1 MKSDPVRVPEDVG
14 LGMAKITLSIQG
26 GKVGNA
32 VPAIFE
38 LPVVDA
44 APEAKK

>member
-1 MKSDPVRVPEDVG
+1 MTSGPVRVPEEAG

-26 GKVGNA
+26 GNTP
-32 VPAIFE
+32 PAIFE
-38 LPVVDA
+38 LPVADA

>member
-1 MKSDPVRVPEDVG
+1 MTSDPVRVPKEVG
-14 LGMAKITLSIQG
+14 LGMAKITLS
-26 GKVGNA
+26 
-32 VPAIFE
+32 VPGSNTPPANFQ